1 MYEVRECQRIKIV
14 KKELEPLT
22 ETGFDGSCG
31 ACLIVGDEMMG
42 CKVYGCRWWYVGV
55 DVVDEKQPL

>member
-42 CKVYGCRWWYVGV
+42 CKVYGCR
-55 DVVDEKQPL
+55 